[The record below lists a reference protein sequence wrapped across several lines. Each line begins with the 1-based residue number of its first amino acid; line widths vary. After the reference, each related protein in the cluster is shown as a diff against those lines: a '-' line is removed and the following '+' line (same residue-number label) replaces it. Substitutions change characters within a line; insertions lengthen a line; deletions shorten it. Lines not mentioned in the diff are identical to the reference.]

1 MERNLARGMVDV
13 RDARDG
19 IEAEILEV
27 ASPRHTVV
35 RLCMVCHADPI
46 LYSCR
51 WRRWRIQWRGF
62 LAAGA
67 IGSGARH
74 LFGRPRQLVQM
85 D

>member
-1 MERNLARGMVDV
+1 MERNLARGMVNI
-13 RDARDG
+13 RDALDG
-19 IEAEILEV
+19 IEGKIIEI
-27 ASPRHTVV
+27 AGPRHTIV
-35 RLCMVCHADPI
+35 RLCMVFHADPI
-46 LYSCR
+46 LYACR

-74 LFGRPRQLVQM
+74 LFGRLRQLVQM